1 MYRRALREALRVP
14 TATLIVPIAV
24 AVFLLTIF
32 ARVFE
37 RIVALEAFGGLEYA
51 EYVAPAAVVLGVMSG
66 CSTAGVSTAVERS
79 TGFYD
84 RMRIAP
90 LREVASIRARRLAD
104 GSRLAAIAVALVV
117 VAWID
122 GVDVESWPLA
132 LAVCAGLAAAWGV
145 AYGGLPL
152 AVCLR
157 TGSAESAQAMVPL
170 FFPILFMS
178 TAIMPSEL
186 LPDWLAAIADWNP
199 VSYICDAMRAALQ
212 GEVDEGA
219 LWRAL
224 AGIGV
229 VGLVTQVMVWRAR
242 AAVRAG

>member
-14 TATLIVPIAV
+14 TATLIVPLAV
-24 AVFLLTIF
+24 AIFLLTIF

-37 RIVALEAFGGLEYA
+37 RIVALEPFGGLSYA
-51 EYVAPAAVVLGVMSG
+51 EYVAPAAIVLGVMSG
-66 CSTAGVSTAVERS
+66 CSTAGVSTAVERA

-90 LREVASIRARRLAD
+90 LREVASIRGRRLAD
-104 GSRLAAIAVALVV
+104 GTRLAAIAVALVV

-122 GVDVESWPLA
+122 GVDVGSWPLA
-132 LAVCAGLAAAWGV
+132 LAVCALLGAAWGV

-178 TAIMPSEL
+178 TAIMPGEL

-199 VSYICDAMRAALQ
+199 VSYVCEAMRAAIG
-212 GEVDEGA
+212 GELDDGA
-219 LWRAL
+219 LWRA
-224 AGIGV
+224 AVGIGA
-229 VGLVTQVMVWRAR
+229 VGALTQAMVWRAQR
-242 AAVRAG
+242 AVRTN